1 MFRDIIVNQVLLD
14 FITIKPKSLFQL
26 EDLGIYQKAIREA
39 LEKMPNKAFFTIQET
54 SLQYITDGKID
65 ERS

>member
-26 EDLGIYQKAIREA
+26 EDFGIYQEAIREA
-39 LEKMPNKAFFTIQET
+39 LEEMPDKALLAIKEA
-54 SLQYITDGKID
+54 SLQDITDGKID